1 MTAPLRLAPYL
12 ALSLLIAPVQRRGDE
27 SHTAPLGVF
36 FIGDSTVANYR
47 VEPRL
52 AAALIQPVS
61 IPKAPPVEAR
71 VSYALTGLNAT
82 MRATPLPKSVEPI
95 TKPER

>member
-12 ALSLLIAPVQRRGDE
+12 ALSLLIAPVQRRGEE
-27 SHTAPLGVF
+27 SPAAPLGVF
-36 FIGDSTVANYR
+36 LIGDSTIGDYR

-52 AAALIQPVS
+52 AAALIQAVS
-61 IPKAPPVEAR
+61 IPKAPPIEAR
-71 VSYALTGLNAT
+71 VSDALAGLNAT

-95 TKPER
+95 TKRKR